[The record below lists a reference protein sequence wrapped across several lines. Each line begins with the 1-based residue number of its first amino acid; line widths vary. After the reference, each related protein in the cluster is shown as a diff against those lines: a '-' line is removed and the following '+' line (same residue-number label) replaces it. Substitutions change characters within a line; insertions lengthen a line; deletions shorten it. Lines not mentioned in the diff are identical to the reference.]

1 MDKFYRAIKTLKAD
15 ANYSY
20 EGDIVSTE
28 DQFNKVKWIS
38 NGDKANEE
46 TVYGDRPIELTWV
59 AVKEQMDKL

>member
-1 MDKFYRAIKTLKAD
+1 MDKFYIAIKTLKAD

-38 NGDKANEE
+38 NGDKANQE
-46 TVYGDRPIELTWV
+46 TIYGDRPTELSCD
-59 AVKEQMDKL
+59 AVKEQMEKL